1 MVDAKEP
8 SMRHFFV
15 LLVTECAAPLG
26 MENGTIEDS
35 QINAS
40 SAYHTDYSGPEKAR
54 LHMKEEQSRDG
65 YFRVGWLPNTNDK
78 NQWLQ
83 INLTQ
88 VMNVTKIA
96 TQGGYYY
103 YYNNNNNN
111 NYNNNNNNNY
121 NNNNNNNK
129 DYQWV
134 TSFSLSYR
142 VDDNSDYH
150 DYQNNKVRT
159 WTLSTNCK

>member
-1 MVDAKEP
+1 MVDVKEP

-35 QINAS
+35 QITAS

-54 LHMKEEQSRDG
+54 LRMKEEISG
-65 YFRVGWLPNTNDK
+65 NYYRVGWLPNTNDK
-78 NQWLQ
+78 NQWIE
-83 INLTQ
+83 INLKQ
-88 VMNVTKIA
+88 VMKVTKIA

-103 YYNNNNNN
+103 K
-111 NYNNNNNNNY
+111 
-121 NNNNNNNK
+121 NNNNNK
-129 DYQWV
+129 HYQWM

-142 VDDNSDYH
+142 ADDNSTYH
-150 DYQNNKVRT
+150 DYQKVRT